1 MDNILT
7 SKYVKTIKNNKHIS
21 HGHTQSIKQTRN
33 KLYIGC
39 HFSIVPS
46 ILDGLQHLTRI
57 KGNAGQIFLG
67 STKTSSLK
75 SKHNF
80 TDKHYI
86 NNIKSFIMQH
96 NIFLSIHSI
105 YLLNFCKASPSSNM
119 IKYMH
124 DNIQYDL
131 KYGALIGARCV
142 VLHLGYKLLLDPS
155 DAIKNFI
162 NNINHIIKHMPD
174 NISLALETSAGQG
187 SQIGYTLEEL
197 SIIWDGV
204 KHNNN
209 TLASRRVGICID
221 TAHIFTGGYDIKTEN
236 GIKLYLD
243 DFNKLIGWKNIILFH
258 INDSKYDVN
267 TKKDFHTGIG
277 NGFIFNTKQG
287 ISALK
292 YIKTF
297 SIKHN
302 IPMILETHKTM
313 PNNTNATDDTNTT
326 KETDTTN
333 THNNTGFS
341 WEIQYIKKL

>member
-7 SKYVKTIKNNKHIS
+7 SKYIKTKKNKK
-21 HGHTQSIKQTRN
+21 TLKTRN

-46 ILDGLQHLTRI
+46 ILDGLNHLTHI

-67 STKTSSLK
+67 STKTSSLN
-75 SKHNF
+75 SKHKF
-80 TDKHYI
+80 TDTHYI
-86 NNIKSFIMQH
+86 NNIKSFITKH
-96 NIFLSIHSI
+96 NIFLSVHSI

-131 KYGALIGARCV
+131 KYSALIGAKCV
-142 VLHLGYKLLLDPS
+142 VLHLGYKLLLDS
-155 DAIKNFI
+155 SNAIRNFI

-187 SQIGYTLEEL
+187 SQIGYTLDEL
-197 SIIWDGV
+197 SIIWNGV

-236 GIKLYLD
+236 GIKTYLD
-243 DFNKLIGWKNIILFH
+243 DFNELIGWKNIILFH
-258 INDSKYDVN
+258 INDSKNDVN

-297 SIKHN
+297 CIKHN

-313 PNNTNATDDTNTT
+313 PNNTNTTDDTNTT
-326 KETDTTN
+326 EGTNTTDDTTN
-333 THNNTGFS
+333 THKNTGFA